1 MLEFFTMEEKKFS
14 ELVARYGQG
23 QYVEAFSELEK
34 KALELV
40 RLNSLDYVQ
49 MGKIMDEVKRKLL
62 ERSDT
67 PL

>member
-1 MLEFFTMEEKKFS
+1 MEEKKFS
-14 ELVARYGQG
+14 VLVLRYSQG
-23 QYVEAFSELEK
+23 QYVEPFSELEK

-40 RLNSLDYVQ
+40 RLHSLDYVQ

>member
-1 MLEFFTMEEKKFS
+1 MEEKKFS
-14 ELVARYGQG
+14 ALVVRYSQG
-23 QYVEAFSELEK
+23 QYVEPFSELEK

-40 RLNSLDYVQ
+40 RLHSLDYIQ

-67 PL
+67 PF